1 MAEPTIDD
9 IDFLVGPA
17 TPHFAYQIRA
27 RVRALVRDLPPD
39 HPVRRYAAEK
49 CELLERLGHASSKA
63 EEGPLEPA
71 TRPGWSQLPSHAAV
85 SAGETAATSPPS
97 E

>member
-9 IDFLVGPA
+9 IDYLVGPA

-27 RVRALVRDLPPD
+27 RVRGLIRELPD
-39 HPVRRYAAEK
+39 EHPVRRYGEEK
-49 CELLERLGHASSKA
+49 IALLERLGHASSKA
-63 EEGPLEPA
+63 EEGPVEPPD
-71 TRPGWSQLPSHAAV
+71 RLGWAQLPSHARA
-85 SAGETAATSPPS
+85 SEPQPS